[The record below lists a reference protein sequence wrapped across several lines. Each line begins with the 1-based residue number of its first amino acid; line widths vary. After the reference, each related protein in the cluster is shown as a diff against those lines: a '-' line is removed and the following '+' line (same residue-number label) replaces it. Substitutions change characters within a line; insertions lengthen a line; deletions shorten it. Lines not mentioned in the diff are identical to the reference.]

1 MAAFLKFV
9 PPPFDHMDCVENKP
23 VAYLR
28 KVWTKVIWQAG
39 SQAIAKTSIALSSL
53 PGPGVHQRHLLR
65 LIALPPLYQ
74 LVSTVHALDMFSL
87 TALCNSWTP
96 KQLFQLF
103 YS

>member
-9 PPPFDHMDCVENKP
+9 PPPFDHNMDCVENKP

-74 LVSTVHALDMFSL
+74 LVSTVHTLDMFSL
-87 TALCNSWTP
+87 AAL
-96 KQLFQLF
+96 
-103 YS
+103 